1 MSSANEE
8 PRVVPA
14 QLDFLTIY
22 NPSLSSS
29 DETLGDQ
36 IVFYYSR
43 RGRRRHGSTK
53 NGKHVESDVVNDDEQ
68 NQRLRQVGLAQGMI
82 NFAK

>member
-1 MSSANEE
+1 MSSTNEE
-8 PRVVPA
+8 PRVAPA

-22 NPSLSSS
+22 NPTLSHS
-29 DETLGDQ
+29 DETLSDQ

-43 RGRRRHGSTK
+43 RGRRRHASRQ
-53 NGKHVESDVVNDDEQ
+53 NGKQPDSITSEEDEQ

>member
-14 QLDFLTIY
+14 QLDFLTVY
-22 NPSLSSS
+22 NPTLSSS
-29 DETLGDQ
+29 DETLSDQ

-43 RGRRRHGSTK
+43 RGCRQRVSSK
-53 NGKHVESDVVNDDEQ
+53 NGKQLDSGAGDEDEQ
-68 NQRLRQVGLAQGMI
+68 NQRLRQVGLAQGMV

>member
-1 MSSANEE
+1 MSQLGEE

-22 NPSLSSS
+22 NPSLSKS
-29 DETLGDQ
+29 DDDLQDQ
-36 IVFYYSR
+36 ILFYHSR
-43 RGRRRHGSTK
+43 RGRRRYDRAAKQKEAVPSA
-53 NGKHVESDVVNDDEQ
+53 EDEQ
-68 NQRLRQVGLAQGMI
+68 NERLRQIGLAQGMV

>member
-14 QLDFLTIY
+14 QLDFLTVY
-22 NPSLSSS
+22 NPTLSDS

-36 IVFYYSR
+36 IVFYFSR
-43 RGRRRHGSTK
+43 RGRRQRASSK
-53 NGKHVESDVVNDDEQ
+53 NGKQLDPGAGEEDEQ
-68 NQRLRQVGLAQGMI
+68 NQRLRQVGLAQGMV